1 MQSAAL
7 AQNAYGNANAY
18 MPLGRDTEYRAFAKV
33 TRQLAEPREG
43 GASFANLVRALH
55 ENNRLWAIIAQDVA
69 SNGNELDAKLRAQLF
84 YLFEFSAQH
93 SRKVMAGDAN
103 PEILVEINT
112 SIMRGLRAGKA
123 EA

>member
-33 TRQLAEPREG
+33 TRKLAEPRDG
-43 GASFANLVRALH
+43 RTSFASLVSALH
-55 ENNRLWAIIAQDVA
+55 ENNRLWGIIAEDVA
-69 SNGNELDAKLRAQLF
+69 SGGNELDAKLRAQLF
-84 YLFEFSAQH
+84 YLFEFTALH
-93 SRKVMAGDAN
+93 TRKVIAGEAS

-112 SIMRGLRAGKA
+112 SIMRGLRASKA

>member
-7 AQNAYGNANAY
+7 AQSAYSNANAY

-33 TRQLAEPREG
+33 TRQLAEPRDG
-43 GASFANLVRALH
+43 SGSFARLATALH
-55 ENNRLWAIIAQDVA
+55 DNNRLWAVIAQDIA
-69 SNGNELDAKLRAQLF
+69 SEGNGLEAKLRAQLF
-84 YLFEFSAQH
+84 YLFEFTAQH
-93 SRKVMAGDAN
+93 SRKVLAGEAST
-103 PEILVEINT
+103 EILVEINT